1 MKNIVNVNTSEFTI
15 LKTNLGSI
23 KNSCTKKCAM
33 KRPFIMCECARI
45 EGENLPY
52 VCNPF
57 AVFPTEHI
65 GKIIRHQFGE
75 CIA

>member
-45 EGENLPY
+45 EGKICHMFVILS
-52 VCNPF
+52 PF
-57 AVFPTEHI
+57 SQLNI
-65 GKIIRHQFGE
+65 
-75 CIA
+75 